1 VGDGEVHA
9 ASKHPGGSIY
19 VAYRLISNMIR
30 IYIIFAKQTEGSTH
44 VMEICLIF
52 SQQATAEG
60 RAWLGLDSEPAR
72 FVILTS
78 QKASSQAKYKK
89 KYTKYN
95 IYIYLKPEN
104 SNNIKVTHPIALNR
118 KNN

>member
-1 VGDGEVHA
+1 MQLANIQVGG
-9 ASKHPGGSIY
+9 IY

-44 VMEICLIF
+44 VVEICLIF

-60 RAWLGLDSEPAR
+60 RAWLGLDSELAR

-78 QKASSQAKYKK
+78 QKASSQAYKK
-89 KYTKYN
+89 STQN
-95 IYIYLKPEN
+95 IIFAF
-104 SNNIKVTHPIALNR
+104 I
-118 KNN
+118 